1 MAAIDVIFHSGAL
14 NPSIQTPWQGSR
26 PSCVMNEK
34 QKKIQAANRS
44 SNVWIL
50 GQVFKLPKLIPSN
63 CITKF
68 VTNCTH
74 KQ

>member
-26 PSCVMNEK
+26 PSCVMK
-34 QKKIQAANRS
+34 TKKKIQAATRS

-50 GQVFKLPKLIPSN
+50 GQVFKLAKLIP
-63 CITKF
+63 
-68 VTNCTH
+68 V
-74 KQ
+74 